1 MVESSLVTFILAL
14 KNPAR
19 LMAKKLD
26 KDEAI
31 LKDDDGL
38 HYWK

>member
-1 MVESSLVTFILAL
+1 MPASL
-14 KNPAR
+14 
-19 LMAKKLD
+19 MEEKLD

-38 HYWK
+38 HYWKKILLD